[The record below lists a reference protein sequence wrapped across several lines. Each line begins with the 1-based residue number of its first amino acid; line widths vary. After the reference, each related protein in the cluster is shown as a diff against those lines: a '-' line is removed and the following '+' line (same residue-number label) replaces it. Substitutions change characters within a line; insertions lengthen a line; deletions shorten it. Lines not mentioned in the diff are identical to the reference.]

1 MAELALWHQYDD
13 ARLEVIRDVLDPEWT
28 ITLWD
33 KSDGDASLSDLRKR
47 ADAIVS
53 MSWTEQ
59 MCPADNLKLIHLPG
73 AGLDAIDFNSVPDGC
88 SVCNVYE
95 HEIGIAEYCIA
106 SILELEVGVSAMHRR
121 MRSGD
126 WEGSFV
132 LDSGP
137 HGELFGKT
145 VGIIGYGRIGSETA
159 RRLKAFGVTV
169 MARTRTPSKT
179 DAFVDDIGPMTDLD
193 SMLGACDYVI
203 VACPLT
209 DATRDLMDAQRFSAM
224 KSSGIVINVGRGS
237 VINEQA
243 LYEACRDRRIG
254 GAIIDTWYQ
263 YPKNADDAKWPSQYA
278 FHRLDN
284 VIMTPH
290 ASGWSAG
297 LFKRRW
303 TIIGENMNRVLKG
316 EPLVNR
322 VTAADQ

>member
-1 MAELALWHQYDD
+1 MAELALWR
-13 ARLEVIRDVLDPEWT
+13 A
-28 ITLWD
+28 
-33 KSDGDASLSDLRKR
+33 R

-73 AGLDAIDFNSVPDGC
+73 AGLDAIDFAAVPNGC

-106 SILELEVGVSAMHRR
+106 SILEIEVGVSSMHRQ
-121 MRSGD
+121 MRAGN

-179 DAFVDDIGPMTDLD
+179 DEFVDDIGSMDDLE
-193 SMLGACDYVI
+193 SMLGVCDYVI

-209 DATRDLMDAQRFSAM
+209 DATRDLMNVSRFGAM
-224 KSSGIVINVGRGS
+224 KTSGILINVGRGS
-237 VINEQA
+237 VVNEEA
-243 LYEACRDRRIG
+243 LFEACRDRRIG

-263 YPKNADDAKWPSQYA
+263 YPKGPDEAVWPSKFA

-303 TIIGENMNRVLKG
+303 TIIGENLNRVLKG
-316 EPLVNR
+316 EPLVNH
-322 VTAADQ
+322 VTASDQ